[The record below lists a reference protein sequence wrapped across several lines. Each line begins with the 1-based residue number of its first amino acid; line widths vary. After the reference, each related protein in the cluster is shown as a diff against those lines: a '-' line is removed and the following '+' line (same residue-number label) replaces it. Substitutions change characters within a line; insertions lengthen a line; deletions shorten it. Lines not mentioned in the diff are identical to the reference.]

1 MDERS
6 AESIQS
12 LIERRKYHRVRE
24 VFDQAYVLIEP
35 FFSSENRWGG
45 QTLDHLAYRIL
56 RDHFPGLTG
65 EETFILVGAAKR
77 VYAERDTSTEG
88 PS

>member
-1 MDERS
+1 MS
-6 AESIQS
+6 ATPLTEP

-24 VFDQAYVLIEP
+24 VFDEAYLLIEP

-56 RDHFPGLTG
+56 RDRFPDLSG
-65 EETFILVGAAKR
+65 EEVFILVGAAKR
-77 VYAERDTSTEG
+77 VYVERDDPAPPG
-88 PS
+88 H